1 MPSCPDY
8 GVRLILLLIAFLASA
23 VAAKYYFTPASFY
36 EYGHYRANYVSEEAA
51 FQPRF
56 QGPNYCQTCHAERHS
71 QWSVGAHK
79 VVKCEVCHGA
89 AGEHPRTGKLVIPTD
104 TVRLCTLCHEATP
117 GRPATQPQIEV
128 SQHAGGQQ
136 CVVCHNPHS
145 PKIGG
150 PAAAQATAPPTEATA
165 APVGVQGLAAKC
177 VGCHGADGL
186 GVGTFPALAGKD
198 AKYLAKQLRDYKSG
212 ARPDPMM
219 ATIAKSLSEQDI
231 SDLAAYYASLKGAD
245 TQ

>member
-1 MPSCPDY
+1 MPKH
-8 GVRLILLLIAFLASA
+8 GVRLILLLIVFAASA

-36 EYGHYRANYVSEEAA
+36 EYGHYRANYVTEEAA
-51 FQPRF
+51 PQPLYK
-56 QGPNYCQTCHAERHS
+56 GPSYCQTCHAERHS
-71 QWSVGAHK
+71 QWSAGVHK

-89 AGEHPRTGKLVIPTD
+89 AGEHPRTGKLPIPTD

-117 GRPATQPQIEV
+117 GRPAAQPQIEV
-128 SQHAGGQQ
+128 SQHAGAQQ

-150 PAAAQATAPPTEATA
+150 PAQAQAAA
-165 APVGVQGLAAKC
+165 APAGAQGLSARCA
-177 VGCHGADGL
+177 GCHGADGL

-198 AKYLAKQLRDYKSG
+198 ADYLAKQLRDYKSG
-212 ARPDPMM
+212 ARPNPMM

-231 SDLAAYYASLKGAD
+231 TDLATYYASLKGKT

>member
-1 MPSCPDY
+1 MPKY